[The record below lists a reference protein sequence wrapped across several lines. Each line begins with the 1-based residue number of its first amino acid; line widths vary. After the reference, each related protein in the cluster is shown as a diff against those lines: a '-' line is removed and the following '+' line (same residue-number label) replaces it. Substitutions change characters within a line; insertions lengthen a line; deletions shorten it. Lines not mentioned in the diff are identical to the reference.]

1 MEISSIELSSVLSR
15 RNTET
20 RSKVIY
26 PHFQKMFIINVC
38 KLFILFKILFLCIV
52 EGRMLRMADAPLTGQ
67 AGRQ

>member
-20 RSKVIY
+20 RYKVIY

-38 KLFILFKILFLCIV
+38 KLFILQGSHRLEKALNLKGCL
-52 EGRMLRMADAPLTGQ
+52 EKALNLP
-67 AGRQ
+67 